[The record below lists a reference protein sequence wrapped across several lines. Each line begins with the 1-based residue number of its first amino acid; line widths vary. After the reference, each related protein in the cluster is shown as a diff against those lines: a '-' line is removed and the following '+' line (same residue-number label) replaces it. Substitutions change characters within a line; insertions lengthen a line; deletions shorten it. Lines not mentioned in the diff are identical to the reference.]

1 MSYNFGIRVNSRLN
15 LSCFS
20 KLLTHRLVQD
30 PLSQQLSWTKPPLHV
45 LVLKKICNALFEPFN
60 EIVRYLIYEHNLIV
74 YVEEND
80 FEHEIFRLDE
90 QIKAAM
96 APRGNQLKP
105 SLRKFCQPSPNY
117 CCRNTENTDVNKI
130 DLVVCLGGDGTLLH
144 ASGLFQV
151 FSRFLGYLS
160 HMVLLVCFYF
170 LEKLSSGFVNSYG
183 IFGISLSV

>member
-1 MSYNFGIRVNSRLN
+1 MSYNFAIRLNSRLN
-15 LSCFS
+15 LSCSS
-20 KLLTHRLVQD
+20 KLLTNRLVQD

-151 FSRFLGYLS
+151 FRRFLGYLS
-160 HMVLLVCFYF
+160 LLARIVLFVCFYF
-170 LEKLSSGFVNSYG
+170 FL
-183 IFGISLSV
+183 